1 MQGEPAGLPL
11 LSFTLLKLWEMRA
24 DAAMKFADDQALG
37 GNPREILA
45 NSATKVYE
53 ALIRNWDRLADWV
66 KASFAE
72 QTNRKAFT
80 LRAQK
85 WNDGTLLTF
94 ATDAPDG
101 FAVQAGDMAQTVSTS
116 PSELRS
122 WKVKVPNYSD
132 ADLHT
137 LACKDHGGIITADER
152 EQNSLPPTSSPRQCA
167 ARTTAK

>member
-1 MQGEPAGLPL
+1 M
-11 LSFTLLKLWEMRA
+11 
-24 DAAMKFADDQALG
+24 
-37 GNPREILA
+37 
-45 NSATKVYE
+45 
-53 ALIRNWDRLADWV
+53 